1 MFPYKVISAM
11 NVKSEA
17 RTLYGWAFR
26 TGLKI
31 LEQLEAAYGED
42 GAEKRMSTL
51 LLNLRSE
58 LLPAKFRREL
68 TNVIIEIKPE
78 ASFPSEI
85 KEERAWRIS
94 EFYRYSTAILA
105 GFYDALQSWKEG
117 KKEGGESA

>member
-1 MFPYKVISAM
+1 MS
-11 NVKSEA
+11 VKSEA

-31 LEQLEAAYGED
+31 LERLKATYGED

-68 TNVIIEIKPE
+68 ANIIIEIKPE
-78 ASFPSEI
+78 VGFPSEM
-85 KEERAWRIS
+85 KEERAWRIG

-105 GFYDALQSWKEG
+105 GFYDALQSQSWKEKKEEG
-117 KKEGGESA
+117 EKEGGENA